1 MITDMTEGVVA
12 KSLPVVLVAEDEPQ
26 MAAIIAFALETQGF
40 AVRTVY
46 NGLAAKEALDGGG
59 IDLAVLDVMLPRYDG
74 LELCRHIRKNNSM
87 PVLLLTARTAK
98 EDVIAG
104 LEAGADDYVAKPF
117 HPRELAL
124 RASALFRRSQHPA
137 VSEPVAPVAHP
148 RVAVD
153 SARHAVT
160 LDGEVLHLTNNEFRL
175 ISALLSAGGDVRT
188 WQQLLREAW
197 GLEGWEGGREMV
209 KAAVYRL
216 RHKLGD
222 DPTEPIL
229 FEAVRGVGYRMLG
242 FSPSK

>member
-1 MITDMTEGVVA
+1 MSLKHDHHMIEEVPA
-12 KSLPVVLVAEDEPQ
+12 KVLPVALVAEDEPQ

-40 AVRTVY
+40 DVRTVH
-46 NGLAAKEALDGGG
+46 NGAAAKEAIDRGG
-59 IDLAVLDVMLPRYDG
+59 IDLAVLDVMLPRCDG
-74 LELCRHIRKNNSM
+74 FELCRHIRRTSSM

-124 RASALFRRSQHPA
+124 RANALLRRSQPA
-137 VSEPVAPVAHP
+137 VVADPIAGPTHRRIAIDRRRHVA
-148 RVAVD
+148 
-153 SARHAVT
+153 T
-160 LDGEVLHLTNNEFRL
+160 LDGEPLHLTNNEFKL
-175 ISALLSAGGDVRT
+175 LFALVSAGGEVRT
-188 WQQLLREAW
+188 WQQLLSEAW

-222 DPTEPIL
+222 DPAEPVL

-242 FSPSK
+242 F